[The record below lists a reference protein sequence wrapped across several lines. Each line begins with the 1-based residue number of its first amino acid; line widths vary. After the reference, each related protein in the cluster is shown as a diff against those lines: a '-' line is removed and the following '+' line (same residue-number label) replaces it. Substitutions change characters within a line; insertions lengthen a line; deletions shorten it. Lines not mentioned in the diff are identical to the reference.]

1 MCNYT
6 LKHNSWII
14 CTISKQEI
22 LSKAEKRN
30 QKIRENPNNIKFS
43 DFVNCIE
50 SNGFL
55 LDRVSGSHHF
65 FIHSH
70 IETPINM
77 QKKKDDT
84 TKGYQVKQAIK
95 IIDGD

>member
-1 MCNYT
+1 MCKYT

-22 LSKAEKRN
+22 LSKAEKIN
-30 QKIRENPNNIKFS
+30 QKIRETPNNIKFT
-43 DFVNCIE
+43 DFANCIE

-55 LDRVSGSHHF
+55 LDRVSGSLHI

-70 IETPINM
+70 TETPLNM
-77 QKKKDDT
+77 QKKKDCT
-84 TKGYQVKQAIK
+84 NKGYQLKQAIK
-95 IIDGD
+95 IIDGE